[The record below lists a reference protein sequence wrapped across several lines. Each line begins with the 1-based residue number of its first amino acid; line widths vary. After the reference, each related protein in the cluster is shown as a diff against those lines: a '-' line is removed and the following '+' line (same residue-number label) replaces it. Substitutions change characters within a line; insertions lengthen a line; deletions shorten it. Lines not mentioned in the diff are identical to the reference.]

1 MNTKQA
7 LRYDK
12 WTHRI
17 VMGLAA
23 IGLIWAAL
31 LGSYCSLPGEV
42 RLVVRAVSDL
52 LADGPRV
59 RVECRA

>member
-1 MNTKQA
+1 
-7 LRYDK
+7 
-12 WTHRI
+12 
-17 VMGLAA
+17 MGLAA